1 MSKAIQIIEQINEDI
16 ASDVYRMVD
25 YTIDKNG
32 LSRFS
37 PELEEAIFN
46 LSHAVQHLSDMISV
60 ESDRN
65 DKLIE
70 KEMYRNI

>member
-1 MSKAIQIIEQINEDI
+1 MSIKIIEQLNERV

-37 PELEEAIFN
+37 PELEEAIFE
-46 LSHAVQHLSDMISV
+46 LSHAVQTLSETIESETNNNNIYFVKEYYKDM
-60 ESDRN
+60 
-65 DKLIE
+65 
-70 KEMYRNI
+70 